1 MLKNNIFFIA
11 LFFFI
16 AKISFAQDS
25 TAVKTIDSTIS
36 KIAETAPPPAPTE
49 EESLIHASASPSV
62 GFTYQGRSRDGEE
75 SEDLQWLS
83 SLQAKFGYEGKRY
96 QFNSNLFLQYG
107 AQISKESAPK
117 KIQDHIQLSLVPSMT
132 VSENLGLRLFFEVT
146 GETEMDV
153 GEVDGVPTKFLDP
166 LFLYETLFLGHK
178 THSTSEDESSD
189 FELIFGIGYAYQQT
203 LTNKFILEQNR
214 QFVDNSGLLSDVQ
227 DQFTIEKG
235 YSSIFQINW
244 TKKLNDD
251 FTFKESFKAVA
262 LTKDHFTKD
271 VENSRIGALLLAS
284 IAYKVFSI
292 DYTMHVVYDKNISPR
307 RQLDQTMVFGLRFD
321 IP

>member
-11 LFFFI
+11 LIFLI
-16 AKISFAQDS
+16 AKVSFAQDS
-25 TAVKTIDSTIS
+25 TAVKTIDSVIA
-36 KIAETAPPPAPTE
+36 KIAEPAAEIIP
-49 EESLIHASASPSV
+49 EESLVHASVSPSI

-83 SLQAKFGYEGKRY
+83 SLQAKFGYEGKRF

-107 AQISKESAPK
+107 AQVSREAPPK

-132 VSENLGLRLFFEVT
+132 ISENLGLRLFFEVT
-146 GETEMDV
+146 GETEM
-153 GEVDGVPTKFLDP
+153 GEGMVDSVPTKFLDP
-166 LFLYETLFLGHK
+166 LFIYETLFLGHK
-178 THSTSEDESSD
+178 TQLTSEDGSSE

-235 YSSIFQINW
+235 YSSIFQISW
-244 TKKLNDD
+244 KKKFGDD
-251 FTFKESFKAVA
+251 LTFRESFKAVA
-262 LTKDHFTKD
+262 LTKDDFTKN
-271 VENSRIGALLLAS
+271 VENSRVGGLLIAS